1 MVSPDPRSVPF
12 CTLMGLGVLPGSHPT
27 FLPHKQ
33 GRTVSGC
40 QQTEPPA
47 CPPTEGVWRS
57 HGHNTGYGGGV
68 HGGPAASSSAPFWGV
83 MVAGEGTLPCS
94 PPSPGVSPMGEES
107 A

>member
-1 MVSPDPRSVPF
+1 MANGWEGVPAVVSPDPRSVPF

-57 HGHNTGYGGGV
+57 HGHNTGYGGGSTGV
-68 HGGPAASSSAPFWGV
+68 LLPPHLLPFGG
-83 MVAGEGTLPCS
+83 
-94 PPSPGVSPMGEES
+94 
-107 A
+107 